1 MTQLQLIMALLE
13 GYDDKVHHLKDG
25 TTIRYLKDTGKVR
38 YFEKPRRQ
46 ARAHGPG

>member
-13 GYDDKVHHLKDG
+13 GYDDKVHHLKD
-25 TTIRYLKDTGKVR
+25 TGKVR